1 MIEVVNADAD
11 DMLKDVSSRLAAAIS
26 IDGFFQAL
34 GDDKRRLVATPEMVV
49 IFLALYD
56 TLVDDEEDVRD
67 QGAKTTS
74 FVLSAVNTEDVEAT
88 KSLSLSPPAAKIEL
102 MSLLAS
108 KYRNSGELWLEAV
121 FRLVG
126 TVSSSGLQVANQQ
139 NAVLQKLWKC
149 HEATTGFTPVS
160 QLYQKATVEQNSV
173 FEEEKQNL
181 YIDTVK
187 EVDAWAGLII
197 QIDCSS
203 WEDDVASKLFTWVT
217 EGLEVLSEKLENFT
231 DGPLGVVSKPEV
243 YTMIVR
249 VLVAAKVLIIRP
261 GESSRKEQ
269 LTALLEKLTS
279 IGERMAL
286 HEFIMVRVQEA
297 LQAAS

>member
-1 MIEVVNADAD
+1 LIEVVDADAD
-11 DMLKDVSSRLAAAIS
+11 DMLKDVSSRLAAANS

-34 GDDKRRLVATPEMVV
+34 GDEKRRLFATPEMVV

-74 FVLSAVNTEDVEAT
+74 FVLSTVNAEDVEAT

-126 TVSSSGLQVANQQ
+126 TVSSSGLQVANLQ
-139 NAVLQKLWKC
+139 NAAFQKLMKG
-149 HEATTGFTPVS
+149 HKAVPAFTPVL
-160 QLYQKATVEQNSV
+160 QLYQKATVEQNTV

-187 EVDAWAGLII
+187 EADAWAGLII
-197 QIDCSS
+197 QLDCST
-203 WEDDVASKLFTWVT
+203 WDKDVASRLFTWAT
-217 EGLEVLSEKLENFT
+217 QGLECLSKKLENFT
-231 DGPLGVVSKPEV
+231 DGPLGVVSRPEV
-243 YTMIVR
+243 YTIIVR
-249 VLVAAKVLIIRP
+249 VLVAAKVLITRP

-269 LTALLEKLTS
+269 LTALLQKLTS
-279 IGERMAL
+279 IGEQMAL
-286 HEFIMVRVQEA
+286 HELIMVRLQEA